1 VPFSL
6 KGFVLEPF
14 PWSSLRWSRRVGI
27 HFSNRP
33 NIGSSSFRESL
44 YSPDELTVEVER
56 LTREDAQNAA
66 REAEQREERNTDITR
81 IYDNEHGA
89 NGAT

>member
-1 VPFSL
+1 
-6 KGFVLEPF
+6 
-14 PWSSLRWSRRVGI
+14 
-27 HFSNRP
+27 
-33 NIGSSSFRESL
+33 L